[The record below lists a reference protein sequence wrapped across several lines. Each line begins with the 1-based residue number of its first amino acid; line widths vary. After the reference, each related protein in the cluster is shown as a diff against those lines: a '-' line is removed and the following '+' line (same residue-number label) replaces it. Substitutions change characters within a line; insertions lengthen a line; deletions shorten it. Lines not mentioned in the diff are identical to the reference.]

1 MIKEKI
7 EIENQIIHFDS
18 KNVWIANNVKFNANA
33 SALKIANAFM
43 VAQTHDELK
52 EVITQ
57 MAGLVNERKQTLF
70 NWLMFAVA
78 VFSALGAILA
88 AIPVVESG

>member
-1 MIKEKI
+1 
-7 EIENQIIHFDS
+7 
-18 KNVWIANNVKFNANA
+18 
-33 SALKIANAFM
+33 M

-52 EVITQ
+52 EVIAQ

-88 AIPVVESG
+88 AIPVVEKWVN

>member
-1 MIKEKI
+1 
-7 EIENQIIHFDS
+7 
-18 KNVWIANNVKFNANA
+18 
-33 SALKIANAFM
+33 M

-88 AIPVVESG
+88 AIPVVEKWVN